1 MTAPVKERGTRRSF
15 PKIPRGEKISHE
27 GGPAVSKGSAQTFC
41 PRGGVCKEAPR
52 DALATRPSAQAYRL
66 DAAPRRF
73 DLLRFSCISRAVLRL
88 WQLWQRLSRLLRSQN
103 FDQSPLWSTMWSTSV
118 ARTRRPCRAHSRQNG
133 SRRSCAGR
141 RSSFHSS
148 VWYIQ
153 RQDCASSLRRSPRGR
168 WASQYP
174 SLTST
179 QQPGCR
185 QGRSGFKAIG
195 LSPPG
200 KTKSHRQRL
209 RDRSCQQWLLSE
221 HAPCSIFTRFDALHR
236 RHQRIRLRA
245 SVSGRTACDVVRPQ
259 LGQTISPSFVTSL
272 PSFRFDCNT
281 FCLLFDSCLQIK
293 HSVQVETFYRSII
306 LDS

>member
-52 DALATRPSAQAYRL
+52 DALATRPSAQAYCRT
-66 DAAPRRF
+66 AAPRRF

-88 WQLWQRLSRLLRSQN
+88 WQLWQRLSRLSRSQN
-103 FDQSPLWSTMWSTSV
+103 FAQSPLWSTMWSTSV

-153 RQDCASSLRRSPRGR
+153 RQDCASALRRSPRGR

-195 LSPPG
+195 LSSPG
-200 KTKSHRQRL
+200 KTKSLHRHKPHTADHVAQAL
-209 RDRSCQQWLLSE
+209 RHRHS
-221 HAPCSIFTRFDALHR
+221 SIFTMDS
-236 RHQRIRLRA
+236 IR
-245 SVSGRTACDVVRPQ
+245 Q
-259 LGQTISPSFVTSL
+259 H
-272 PSFRFDCNT
+272 
-281 FCLLFDSCLQIK
+281 LQ
-293 HSVQVETFYRSII
+293 
-306 LDS
+306 